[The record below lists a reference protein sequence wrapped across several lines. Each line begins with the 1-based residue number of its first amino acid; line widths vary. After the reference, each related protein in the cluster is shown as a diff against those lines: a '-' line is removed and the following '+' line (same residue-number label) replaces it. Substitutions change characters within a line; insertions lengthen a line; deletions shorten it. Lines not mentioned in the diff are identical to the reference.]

1 MPNWCYTS
9 IQIYHNDKDK
19 LKAFF
24 DKVEEWRK
32 KSFKPNDYDKYSLGW
47 LGNIV
52 GNSGLA
58 KWGKR
63 KDGIEDFI
71 PNIHCR
77 GSLQSFELFD
87 SNINIGT
94 ETAWGPMLEMWKLL
108 CKRYLP
114 GADIYYTADEG
125 GNELY
130 QTNDPDMIGKYYID
144 IVDDVP
150 EEFDDIAESE
160 YEATEEMVVKFLQ
173 RILHTDET
181 DVGKLLDLLYKSD
194 DCDWV
199 SIHKW
204 ETVEINEV
212 INCE

>member
-19 LKAFF
+19 LKDFF

-32 KSFKPNDYDKYSLGW
+32 KPYLPNDYDKYSLGW

-63 KDGIEDFI
+63 KDGIEGFI
-71 PNIHCR
+71 PNICCR

-87 SNINIGT
+87 SNININT

-108 CKRYLP
+108 CERYLP
-114 GADIYYTADEG
+114 EADIYYTAEES

-130 QTNDPDMIGKYYID
+130 QTNDPDVIGKYYID
-144 IVDDVP
+144 IVDTQPDEFEDV
-150 EEFDDIAESE
+150 EGE
-160 YEATEEMVVKFLQ
+160 YEASLEETVKLLQ
-173 RILHTDET
+173 RIHKTKETDIDKLIKKHEMSDESEWLSIHEWQTVETDE
-181 DVGKLLDLLYKSD
+181 
-194 DCDWV
+194 
-199 SIHKW
+199 
-204 ETVEINEV
+204 V
-212 INCE
+212 ISCE

>member
-71 PNIHCR
+71 PNIRCR

-108 CKRYLP
+108 CERYLP

-173 RILHTDET
+173 RVLHSDET
-181 DVGKLLDLLYKSD
+181 DIKKLLDLLDKSD
-194 DCDWV
+194 VQDWV
-199 SIHKW
+199 HIHKW

-212 INCE
+212 ISCE

>member
-32 KSFKPNDYDKYSLGW
+32 KPFKANDYDKYSLGW
-47 LGNIV
+47 LGNVV

-71 PNIHCR
+71 PNISCR

-87 SNINIGT
+87 SNININT

-108 CKRYLP
+108 CEKYLP
-114 GADIYYTADEG
+114 GADIYYTAEES

-130 QTNDPDMIGKYYID
+130 QTNDPDVIGKYYID
-144 IVDDVP
+144 IVDTQPDEFEDV
-150 EEFDDIAESE
+150 EGE
-160 YEATEEMVVKFLQ
+160 YEASLEETVKLLQ
-173 RILHTDET
+173 RIHKTKETDIDKLIKKHEMSDESEWLSIHEWQTVETDE
-181 DVGKLLDLLYKSD
+181 
-194 DCDWV
+194 
-199 SIHKW
+199 
-204 ETVEINEV
+204 V
-212 INCE
+212 ISCE